1 MVLLDSLRIFAL
13 DLDYPQDNFAV
24 ELLKDLPSHNQG
36 TLVND
41 KQFHM
46 INTFKQDRQNIQDEN
61 K

>member
-46 INTFKQDRQNIQDEN
+46 INTFKQDRQNI
-61 K
+61 